1 MLNSIDVW
9 RFVKVAC
16 CSTFLLAPST
26 VSLPVSLSHMPPLS
40 RTFSLFIHLAATL
53 TFSLPPRLSVVSFLR
68 CSPLYYVHPSRPTH
82 IHARTLRSFNDRYA
96 LKLSRLIA
104 FREVPRIFHE
114 VAASMPAARA
124 FRVPTRIF
132 TLSTRTWH
140 WRSSVG
146 IAGRAQSS
154 IQSKAKEN
162 IVFPDWKSKRLD
174 SLRNDINFIASLG
187 NFT

>member
-16 CSTFLLAPST
+16 CFLLAPST
-26 VSLPVSLSHMPPLS
+26 VSLSVSLSHMPPLS

-68 CSPLYYVHPSRPTH
+68 CSPLYCVHPSRSTH
-82 IHARTLRSFNDRYA
+82 IHARTLCRRLTIVTRWNCRDS
-96 LKLSRLIA
+96 LLSGK
-104 FREVPRIFHE
+104 FREFSTKLPRPCLPHARF
-114 VAASMPAARA
+114 ASPRA

-146 IAGRAQSS
+146 IAGSTVYT
-154 IQSKAKEN
+154 K
-162 IVFPDWKSKRLD
+162 
-174 SLRNDINFIASLG
+174 
-187 NFT
+187 